1 MYDDENSIAEM
12 VGISSSLIEKSRERY
27 TKKNKIKETFM
38 HTFSFTKGTFLCFIV
53 SCIFGQ

>member
-27 TKKNKIKETFM
+27 KNKKAKTFM